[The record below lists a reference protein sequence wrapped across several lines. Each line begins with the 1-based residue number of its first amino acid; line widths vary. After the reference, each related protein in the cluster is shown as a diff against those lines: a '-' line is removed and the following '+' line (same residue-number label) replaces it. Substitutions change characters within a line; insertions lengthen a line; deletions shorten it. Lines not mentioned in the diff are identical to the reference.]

1 MVVAVGLTV
10 IDGPVCPLLHATV
23 PLQPEAVS
31 WVLSPVHKL
40 ASVELMVGVPG
51 KGSTFT
57 VASLLNSLLHPWVD
71 VQVALYAAS
80 TTGLTTSELAVVCV
94 VPSLQIT
101 VPVHPEAVRVTD
113 VFKQILELAGVIVGG
128 AGFVLTVKFT
138 ALLTSLSQ
146 PVGSKQVA
154 V

>member
-1 MVVAVGLTV
+1 M
-10 IDGPVCPLLHATV
+10 
-23 PLQPEAVS
+23 
-31 WVLSPVHKL
+31 
-40 ASVELMVGVPG
+40 
-51 KGSTFT
+51 
-57 VASLLNSLLHPWVD
+57 
-71 VQVALYAAS
+71 YAAS

-113 VFKQILELAGVIVGG
+113 VFKQILELAGVIVSG